1 MNMHRI
7 YATTAAIALVA
18 LTAACNWDKS
28 TPGYVYMDDMYRSP
42 SLEAYQ
48 PATQFADGLS
58 ARQPVAGTVSRGE
71 VPYGL
76 PNTNEAYELS
86 KRNGEVPASFAALNA
101 DEGKELYLQF
111 CSHCHGEKG
120 DGNGILMQR
129 EKILG
134 VPGYGSDRLP
144 DITPGSVYHVIMHG
158 KNNMGSHASQ
168 LHYDERWK
176 IIKYVFQLRAEQN
189 GGAPAAPAADTTAT
203 AAL

>member
-1 MNMHRI
+1 MHRI

-18 LTAACNWDKS
+18 LTAACNRDKS

-48 PATQFADGLS
+48 SATQFADGLS
-58 ARQPVAGTVSRGE
+58 ARKPVAGTVSRGE

-86 KRNGEVPASFAALNA
+86 KGNGEVPASYAALNA
-101 DEGKELYLQF
+101 EDGKVLYGQF

-168 LHYDERWK
+168 LSYDERWK